1 MSKENVISIDP
12 TSKMTTKTVNRL
24 ITASHKCQEEGHS
37 DKKYLTWGDWTIII
51 CEECLA
57 PIINKEYKMS
67 AMSDNPFQTKIE
79 LSEFM
84 IDNITL
90 LTKTD
95 VPEYDINNW
104 RFVAKAL
111 TGKII
116 VGEREIPIKYI
127 QVIAEINHKYVDED
141 LLHELFPTPEE
152 YEKLVCGTPITVRT
166 EKEKTTQEYTEKR

>member
-1 MSKENVISIDP
+1 
-12 TSKMTTKTVNRL
+12 
-24 ITASHKCQEEGHS
+24 
-37 DKKYLTWGDWTIII
+37 
-51 CEECLA
+51 
-57 PIINKEYKMS
+57 
-67 AMSDNPFQTKIE
+67 MSDNPCQTKIE

-90 LTKTD
+90 LDKPD

-104 RFVAKAL
+104 RFVAKAY

-127 QVIAEINHKYVDED
+127 QVVAEIDQKYVDEA

-166 EKEKTTQEYTEKR
+166 EEEA